1 MVCGNLIADGSNGTS
16 TVRAEKS
23 AEHTGP
29 LAFRLLRS
37 LNGTDTD
44 RSDTYDGDGPSER
57 NPIRTKAFF
66 DLIERKISF

>member
-44 RSDTYDGDGPSER
+44 RSDTYDFPLVIYSKFRGLSLVRFRDKGR
-57 NPIRTKAFF
+57 F
-66 DLIERKISF
+66 